1 MFVVLTRHADP
12 APAGPGDDNP
22 GLSAAGTK
30 RAATLARMLAGAGI
44 TAIFTSSLRRTKDTA
59 APLAKQLS
67 ITPSVIDDDFAA
79 AAAQV
84 KAAGTCVLVVGH
96 SNTVPEI
103 IKALGGPANV
113 AIGATE
119 FDRMFVLDILDIL
132 RRPASGAATL
142 LSMRYGV

>member
-1 MFVVLTRHADP
+1 MFVVLIRHADP
-12 APAGPGDDNP
+12 APGDDNP
-22 GLSAAGTK
+22 GLSAAGTRK
-30 RAATLARMLAGAGI
+30 AATLARMLAGTGV

-59 APLAKQLS
+59 APLAAQLT
-67 ITPSVIDDDFAA
+67 ITPSVIDDDFAT

-84 KAAGTCVLVVGH
+84 KAAGSAAATAGACVLVVGH

-113 AIGATE
+113 TIGATE
-119 FDRMFVLDILDIL
+119 FDRMFVLHG
-132 RRPASGAATL
+132 PASGAGSL

>member
-12 APAGPGDDNP
+12 ASGGPGDADP
-22 GLSAAGTK
+22 RLSPAGTK
-30 RAATLARMLAGAGI
+30 RAATLARMLAGAGV

-59 APLAKQLS
+59 APLAAQLS
-67 ITPSVIDDDFAA
+67 IAPSVIDDDFAA

-84 KAAGTCVLVVGH
+84 KAAGACVLVVGH

-113 AIGATE
+113 TIGATE
-119 FDRMFVLDILDIL
+119 FDRMFVLALHG
-132 RRPASGAATL
+132 PANGAGSL